1 MASAQSSPSLL
12 LLPAPPSPADRQAL
26 NAAYRPALTA
36 AITKLRNARTGTT
49 LIVVVA
55 APVLLPS
62 TSSADASLSWSD
74 AQHLVAGLYSI
85 ISIICAKNNIATEV
99 NAGPGS
105 VDARV
110 VLVHNEPGSP
120 QGQSGSAAIKHN
132 GTIVMDLETFATTH
146 HPWDRIFHVDN
157 EQGYELLKSF
167 QRLAEGHQTLRH
179 EQLVVVQGGVSL
191 NVQAVRTANGS
202 SSTKVVPIV
211 CLGGTFDHLHPGHK
225 LLLTAAVLL
234 LKVPRDQST
243 KPCRFIVGIT
253 GDELLKKKK
262 YAEFVQSW
270 DLRADYVLKFLN
282 SLLEASKAGRAETSE
297 PKTEDEEGRV
307 LGIFRN
313 GTIEVECVMIQD
325 AFGPTTRQEEM
336 DVLVVSGETRSGG
349 NAVNEERQKLGWNP
363 LEIFE
368 VDVLDAEEISDTP
381 TKTEDYSTK
390 ISSTAI
396 RRKKAES
403 RI

>member
-1 MASAQSSPSLL
+1 MASAEGTPSLL
-12 LLPAPPSPADRQAL
+12 LLPAPPIPADRRAL
-26 NAAYRPALTA
+26 NAVYRPPLTA
-36 AITKLRNARTGTT
+36 AITKLRNTNAGAT

-55 APVLLPS
+55 APILEPS

-85 ISIICAKNNIATEV
+85 ISIICAKNNIATDI

-120 QGQSGSAAIKHN
+120 QGHLGSTSIKHN
-132 GTIVMDLETFATTH
+132 GTIVMDLETFAATH

-157 EQGYELLKSF
+157 EQGYELLRSF
-167 QRLAEGHQTLRH
+167 QRLAGGHQTLRYD
-179 EQLVVVQGGVSL
+179 QLIVVQGGVSF
-191 NVQAVRTANGS
+191 NIPGVKTANGS

-262 YAEFVQSW
+262 YAEYVQSW
-270 DLRADYVLKFLN
+270 DLRAAYVLKFLN
-282 SLLEASKAGRAETSE
+282 SLLEASKAGGSE
-297 PKTEDEEGRV
+297 ISKPKTAIEEGRV
-307 LGIFRN
+307 LGTFRN

-403 RI
+403 RM

>member
-1 MASAQSSPSLL
+1 MASPKGRPSLL
-12 LLPAPPSPADRQAL
+12 LLPAPPNPADRLAL
-26 NAAYRPALTA
+26 NAAYRPPLTS
-36 AITKLRNARTGTT
+36 AITKLQNKQAGAT
-49 LIVVVA
+49 LVIVVA
-55 APVLLPS
+55 APFLLPGASSGES
-62 TSSADASLSWSD
+62 TVSWAD

-85 ISIICAKNNIATEV
+85 ISVICAKHDIATEV

-110 VLVHNEPGSP
+110 ILVDHEVGS
-120 QGQSGSAAIKHN
+120 QHGQAKPFIRHN
-132 GTIVMDLETFATTH
+132 GTIVTDLETFAATH
-146 HPWDRIFHVDN
+146 HSWDRIFHVDN
-157 EQGYELLKSF
+157 EQGYELLSSF
-167 QRLAEGHQTLRH
+167 QRLAEGRKTLRQD
-179 EQLVVVQGGVSL
+179 QLVVIEGGVTL
-191 NVQAVRTANGS
+191 NLQAAQAERTAPQ
-202 SSTKVVPIV
+202 TKTVPIV

-225 LLLTAAVLL
+225 LLLTAAVFL
-234 LKVPRDQST
+234 LKVPRQQSS

-253 GDELLKKKK
+253 GDELLKQKK

-270 DLRADYVLKFLN
+270 DLRATHVLKFLN
-282 SLLEASKAGRAETSE
+282 SLLQVSDDGDPETEE
-297 PKTEDEEGRV
+297 PKTIAEDGRMT
-307 LGIFRN
+307 GIFRN

-325 AFGPTTRQEEM
+325 AFGPTTRQQEM
-336 DVLVVSGETRSGG
+336 DVLVVSGETRAGG
-349 NAVNEERQKLGWNP
+349 NAVNTERQKLGWHP